1 MMEVPTNMFTPLFAI
16 PRVAG
21 WGAHVIEQRADGKII
36 RPGANYTGPEHRAW
50 VPLGERV
57 AADVARASCPW
68 GRRASRP
75 SKQRATV
82 SDIRRAGCP
91 PAPRAGRP
99 CHAGT
104 CTPTESLRP
113 YDAENRPFPPPFF
126 PYLSPAGVVLWA
138 GMHYMLFSLFRR
150 PLLFSMSFRFAA
162 TLLAASLALAAPS
175 PAVPP
180 PGTPATPAGPGG
192 HDAATNAIKTFKLD
206 GQLKAELFAAEPLLK
221 NPVSFSQDEKGRW
234 YIAETYRQEH
244 GVEDN
249 RSHAPWLNDDLAAKT
264 TDDRLAMMHK
274 FYPEDQRF
282 ADKFMTF
289 EDRIVRLDTDGD
301 GKPVKSIVFADGF
314 MEPLDGTGAGV
325 LARGDDVWYTCIPNL
340 WHFKNQEGGGQAEV
354 KEKLL
359 SGFGVH
365 FAFRGHDMHGLK
377 FGPDGKLYFSIGDRG
392 IHVQNREGKIVSEVE
407 TGSIMRCNPDGTE
420 FELFATGVRN
430 PQELAFDEYGNLFTG
445 DNNSDYPG
453 EKARFAQLVEGGDSG
468 WRMAYQYMTD
478 RGPFNREKLWD
489 PAEALK
495 AKYIIP
501 PIANIASG
509 PSGLVYNPGTGLSDK
524 YKGKFFLSDFRGS
537 AGASLVHEIALEPQG
552 AFFKLKERRD
562 LVQGILTTDVDFG
575 VDGAMYVLDWVETW
589 GGAGKGRIYK
599 LTDPK
604 ANVALQ
610 AEVKKLL
617 SEGMAKRNE
626 EELGKLLAHADMRVR
641 QAAQFE
647 LAARGAKALPVFTKI
662 AQANPAQLARIHA
675 IWGLG
680 QLAPSLK
687 EQALTPIAALLADG
701 DAEVR
706 AQAARVLG
714 DTKFAPAAPKLVG
727 LLKDA
732 NNRARFYAALAL
744 GKLAYAPA
752 FEPLCAMLAEN
763 ADKDPVLRHGGVMGL
778 TGSANPAQLA
788 AKSNDKS
795 AAVRVGALLALR
807 RWQSGE
813 IAKFLADADPTIV
826 LEAARAIYD
835 VPIVDALP
843 ELAKLSG
850 SKGLKE
856 NNTILRVLNAHYR
869 LGKAE
874 NATALALYAADPA
887 SPEAARRVALD
898 ALAQWGNP
906 PARDRLL
913 NMHRPLPP
921 RGSEDAIAAI
931 TASVPA
937 LLKDGSAGIQEMVA
951 SLTAKLGLQSAR
963 DPLFALAQDQKAR
976 REPRI
981 AAIQALASL
990 KDKRLPEL
998 ARAALK
1004 DKDANIRN
1012 QGLQSLAAVDPAAA
1026 VALIAEIINSGS
1038 LVEKQG
1044 ALSALSQIRR
1054 PEAAAL
1060 LATLVERLTAGGIAP
1075 EIQLDI
1081 LEAARKAGSPEVT
1094 AKVKAY
1100 EASLP
1105 ASDPLAAYRVSL
1117 AGGEAARGKA
1127 IFLTKQE
1134 VGCIKCHKCETG
1146 DSVVGPDLTHIGATK
1161 DRNYILESIVFP
1173 NRKVAEGFETVILTL
1188 KDKSVVAGR
1197 LSKSDATALTIETFD
1212 DKGKPKTQVVPL
1224 ANVAERAGAP
1234 SPMPETTRDFLT
1246 KTELRDLVEYLFS
1259 RK

>member
-1 MMEVPTNMFTPLFAI
+1 MTFRSAAI
-16 PRVAG
+16 P
-21 WGAHVIEQRADGKII
+21 I
-36 RPGANYTGPEHRAW
+36 
-50 VPLGERV
+50 
-57 AADVARASCPW
+57 AA
-68 GRRASRP
+68 
-75 SKQRATV
+75 
-82 SDIRRAGCP
+82 
-91 PAPRAGRP
+91 
-99 CHAGT
+99 
-104 CTPTESLRP
+104 
-113 YDAENRPFPPPFF
+113 F
-126 PYLSPAGVVLWA
+126 
-138 GMHYMLFSLFRR
+138 
-150 PLLFSMSFRFAA
+150 
-162 TLLAASLALAAPS
+162 LALALFAR
-175 PAVPP
+175 AVPP
-180 PGTPATPAGPGG
+180 PGTPATPAGPSG
-192 HDAATNAIKTFKLD
+192 HDAATNAMKAFKLD

-221 NPVSFSQDEKGRW
+221 NPVSFATDEKGRW

-249 RSHAPWLNDDLAAKT
+249 RAHANWLSDDIAAKT
-264 TDDRLAMMHK
+264 TDDRLAMMRK
-274 FYPEDQRF
+274 FYAEEQRF
-282 ADKFMTF
+282 ADKFTSY
-289 EDRIVRLDTDGD
+289 EDRLIRLDDTDGD
-301 GKPVKSIVFADGF
+301 GKPDKSIVFADGF
-314 MEPLDGTGAGV
+314 MDALDGTGAGL
-325 LARGDDVWYTCIPNL
+325 LARGGDVWYTCIPNL
-340 WHFKNQEGGGQAEV
+340 WHFKNQEGGGQAEL

-392 IHVQNREGKIVSEVE
+392 MHVQNKEGKIVSEIDS
-407 TGSIMRCNPDGTE
+407 GSIMRCNPDGTE
-420 FELFATGVRN
+420 FEVFATGVRN

-445 DNNSDYPG
+445 DNNSDSG
-453 EKARFAQLVEGGDSG
+453 DKARFAVLVEGGDSG
-468 WRMAYQYMTD
+468 WRMAYQYLTD

-501 PIANIASG
+501 PIANVANG

-537 AGASLVHEIALEPQG
+537 AGASVVHEISLEPQG
-552 AFFKLKERRD
+552 AFFKLKED
-562 LVQGILTTDVDFG
+562 KNIVQGILTTDVDFG

-599 LTDPK
+599 ITDPK

-617 SEGMAKRNE
+617 GEGMSKRTE
-626 EELGKLLAHADMRVR
+626 DELGKLLAHADMRVR

-647 LAARGAKALPVFTKI
+647 LAARGEKALTVFTKI

-680 QLAPSLK
+680 QLAPALK
-687 EQALTPIAALLADG
+687 EKALAPIAPLLGDG

-706 AQAARVLG
+706 AQTARVLG
-714 DTKFAPAAPKLVG
+714 DQKFAPAAPKLTA
-727 LLKDA
+727 LLKDP
-732 NNRARFYAALAL
+732 NNRVRFYSALAL

-752 FEPLCAMLAEN
+752 FEPLCAMLADNVAKPGDAPKSGTPPPAGAKPAAASPVAKTVVPE
-763 ADKDPVLRHGGVMGL
+763 DPVLRHGGVMGL
-778 TGSANPAQLA
+778 AGVATPQQLA
-788 AKSNDKS
+788 ARSSDKS
-795 AAVRVGALLALR
+795 PAVRVGALLALR

-835 VPIVDALP
+835 VPIVEALP
-843 ELAKLSG
+843 DLAKLS
-850 SKGLKE
+850 STKGIKDP
-856 NNTILRVLNAHYR
+856 NVFSRVISAHYR

-887 SPEAARRVALD
+887 SPDAARRQALD
-898 ALAQWGNP
+898 ALAQWSNP

-913 NMHRPLPP
+913 NMHRPIPP

-937 LLKDGSAGIQEMVA
+937 LLKDGSASIQEMVA
-951 SLTAKLGLQSAR
+951 QLSSKLGLQSAR
-963 DPLFALAQDQKAR
+963 DPLFTLAQDPKAR

-1012 QGLQSLAAVDPAAA
+1012 QGLQSLAAVDPAGA
-1026 VALIAEIINSGS
+1026 VTLIAEIINSGS

-1044 ALSALSQIRR
+1044 ALGALSLIRR

-1060 LATLVERLTAGGIAP
+1060 LGTLVERLTAGGVAP

-1081 LEAARKAGSPEVT
+1081 LDAARKAGYPEVT

-1117 AGGEAARGKA
+1117 AGGDASRGRA
-1127 IFLTKQE
+1127 IFREKVE
-1134 VGCIKCHKCETG
+1134 VSCIRCHKCEGG
-1146 DSVVGPDLTHIGATK
+1146 DSLVGPDLTHIGATK
-1161 DRNYILESIVFP
+1161 DRGYLLESIVFP
-1173 NRKVAEGFETVILTL
+1173 NRKVAEGFETVVLTL
-1188 KDKSVVAGR
+1188 KDKSVVVGR
-1197 LSKSDATALTIETFD
+1197 LSKSDATALTVETFD
-1212 DKGKPKTQVVPL
+1212 EKGKPKTQVVPL
-1224 ANVAERAGAP
+1224 AHVTERAGAP

-1246 KTELRDLVEYLFS
+1246 KAELRDLVEYLAT

>member
-1 MMEVPTNMFTPLFAI
+1 MSS
-16 PRVAG
+16 RS
-21 WGAHVIEQRADGKII
+21 
-36 RPGANYTGPEHRAW
+36 
-50 VPLGERV
+50 
-57 AADVARASCPW
+57 AATLV
-68 GRRASRP
+68 
-75 SKQRATV
+75 
-82 SDIRRAGCP
+82 
-91 PAPRAGRP
+91 
-99 CHAGT
+99 
-104 CTPTESLRP
+104 
-113 YDAENRPFPPPFF
+113 
-126 PYLSPAGVVLWA
+126 
-138 GMHYMLFSLFRR
+138 
-150 PLLFSMSFRFAA
+150 A
-162 TLLAASLALAAPS
+162 TLLAIAISA

-180 PGTPATPAGPGG
+180 PGTPAAPAGPSGS
-192 HDAATNAIKTFKLD
+192 DAATNAIKGFKLD

-234 YIAETYRQEH
+234 YIAESYRQER
-244 GVEDN
+244 GIEDN
-249 RSHAPWLNDDLAAKT
+249 RAHANWLSDDIAART

-274 FYPEDQRF
+274 YFPDDQRF
-282 ADKFMTF
+282 ADKFTTF
-289 EDRIVRLDTDGD
+289 EDRIVRLEDSKGD
-301 GKPVKSIVFADGF
+301 GKPDKSIVFADGF
-314 MEPLDGTGAGV
+314 MDALDGTGAGV

-340 WHFKNQEGGGQAEV
+340 WHFKNQENGGQAEV

-392 IHVQNREGKIVSEVE
+392 LHVQNKEGKTISEVD
-407 TGSIMRCNPDGTE
+407 TGSILRCNPDGTD

-453 EKARFAQLVEGGDSG
+453 EKARFAYLVEGGDSG
-468 WRMAYQYMTD
+468 WRMAYQYMSD

-489 PAEALK
+489 PVEALK

-501 PIANIASG
+501 PVANIASG

-537 AGASLVHEIALEPQG
+537 AAGSVVHEITLEPQG
-552 AFFKLKERRD
+552 AFFKLKERKD

-575 VDGAMYVLDWVETW
+575 VDGAMYVLDWVDGW
-589 GGAGKGRIYK
+589 SGAGKGRIYK

-617 SEGMAKRNE
+617 GEGMTKRTE
-626 EELGKLLAHADMRVR
+626 DELGKLLAHADMRLR
-641 QAAQFE
+641 QGAQFE
-647 LAARGAKALPVFTKI
+647 LAARGEKALPVFTKI
-662 AQANPAQLARIHA
+662 AQANPAQLARLHA

-680 QLAPSLK
+680 QLAPALK
-687 EQALTPIAALLADG
+687 DQALTPVAALLADG

-714 DTKFAPAAPKLVG
+714 DQKFAPAAPKLVG

-732 NNRARFYAALAL
+732 SSRPRFYAALAL

-763 ADKDPVLRHGGVMGL
+763 ADKDPILRHGGVMGL
-778 TGSANPAQLA
+778 TGTGNPAQLA
-788 AKSNDKS
+788 GKSADKS
-795 AAVRVGALLALR
+795 VAVRVGALLALR

-813 IAKFLADADPTIV
+813 IAKFLGDADPTIV
-826 LEAARAIYD
+826 LEAARAIHD
-835 VPIVDALP
+835 VPITEALP
-843 ELAKLSG
+843 DLAKLSG
-850 SKGLKE
+850 SKALRD
-856 NNTILRVLNAHYR
+856 NNTIARVINAHYR

-906 PARDRLL
+906 PPRDRLL
-913 NMHRPLPP
+913 NMHRPIAP

-951 SLTAKLGLQSAR
+951 QLSAKLGLQSAR
-963 DPLFALAQDQKAR
+963 DPLFALAEDPKAH

-990 KDKRLPEL
+990 KDKRLPQL
-998 ARAALK
+998 ARTALK

-1026 VALIAEIINSGS
+1026 VALIADIINAGT

-1044 ALSALSQIRR
+1044 ALSALALIHR
-1054 PEAAAL
+1054 PEAAVL
-1060 LATLVERLTAGGIAP
+1060 LSTLVERLTAGGIAP
-1075 EIQLDI
+1075 ELQLDI
-1081 LEAARKAGSPEVT
+1081 FEAARKAGFPEVT
-1094 AKVKAY
+1094 AKLKAY

-1105 ASDPLAAYRVSL
+1105 ASDPLAPYRVSL
-1117 AGGEAARGKA
+1117 AGGDAARGRS

-1146 DSVVGPDLTHIGATK
+1146 DSVVGPDLTHVGATK
-1161 DRNYILESIVFP
+1161 DRPYLLESIVFP
-1173 NRKVAEGFETVILTL
+1173 NKKVAEGFETVVLTL
-1188 KDKSVVAGR
+1188 KDKSVVVGR
-1197 LSKSDATALTIETFD
+1197 LSKSDAAALTVETFD
-1212 DKGKPKTQVVPL
+1212 EKGKPKTQVVPL
-1224 ANVAERAGAP
+1224 AQVTERASAP
-1234 SPMPETTRDFLT
+1234 SPMPETTRDFLS
-1246 KTELRDLVEYLFS
+1246 KAELRDLVEYLAS